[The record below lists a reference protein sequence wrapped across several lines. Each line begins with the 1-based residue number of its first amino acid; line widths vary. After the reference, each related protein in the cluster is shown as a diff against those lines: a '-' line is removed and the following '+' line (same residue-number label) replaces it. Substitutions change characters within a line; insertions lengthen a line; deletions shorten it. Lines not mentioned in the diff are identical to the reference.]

1 MKIIA
6 EEGVN
11 RLTVVLNELHKMADS
26 KEAQKM
32 LKFCRN
38 ELDSLNS
45 NLNSIEIDQSISN
58 DIK

>member
-26 KEAQKM
+26 NEAQKM

-45 NLNSIEIDQSISN
+45 NLNSIEIDQSINN